1 MNSKEN
7 KNVGF
12 EYYVEE
18 DRIIE
23 YSKWSSEDKLRWL
36 SEWNKLREYYPKDII
51 EKQDKLRCKDN
62 Y

>member
-7 KNVGF
+7 KNIGF

-18 DRIIE
+18 DKIIE

-36 SEWNKLREYYPKDII
+36 SEWNKLRKYYSKDII
-51 EKQDKLRCKDN
+51 KKQEKLRAKAG
-62 Y
+62 